1 MGKHK
6 KPERKSAMT
15 KRALKAIEAGSLKGY
30 SGPFS
35 LTTGKPINTGT
46 FNAGLRRGKS
56 P

>member
-1 MGKHK
+1 MAKRK
-6 KPERKSAMT
+6 KPERKSRMT
-15 KRALKAIEAGSLKGY
+15 KRALKAIENGSLKGH

-46 FNAGLRRGKS
+46 VNRAPRKS